1 METAGMSVLT
11 TGEVEC
17 PFIYPDTETF
27 WRASTSG
34 ASMQRAMG
42 VVDEDTLRNAV
53 LEAVAPYRTGDGG
66 LRFQNVFRHVTART
80 AG

>member
-17 PFIYPDTETF
+17 PFTYPDTETF

-42 VVDEDTLRNAV
+42 SSTKTRSGDAV